1 MNDFIHGRHRGRGTN
16 RAAGTTDDFFRGR
29 QGALW
34 MISFMDATEE
44 GEQTRSTAGCA
55 FTLREWRSKAVKDFP
70 ARHLYTS
77 TARHLYTSTL
87 VLGYLGNRL
96 QCRAGFRCGNR
107 DVLRFSQ
114 MLDLLHGHGVA
125 GQARHAPPLG
135 GVVPHQPEHLVQQNT
150 FLRSSAIR
158 REQRKPWVVHLLEA
172 VKAASGDGINIS
184 HVISYIWYTIRLY

>member
-1 MNDFIHGRHRGRGTN
+1 
-16 RAAGTTDDFFRGR
+16 
-29 QGALW
+29 
-34 MISFMDATEE
+34 MDATEE

-107 DVLRFSQ
+107 DVLRFRQ
-114 MLDLLHGHGVA
+114 MLDLLHGVA
-125 GQARHAPPLG
+125 GQARHAPPRG

-150 FLRSSAIR
+150 FLRTSPS
-158 REQRKPWVVHLLEA
+158 REQRKPWVVLELEA
-172 VKAASGDGINIS
+172 VKAASDGRGGWDK
-184 HVISYIWYTIRLY
+184 YITCDIIYMIYHQTLLVVHAYDIIVLAYDITYTI